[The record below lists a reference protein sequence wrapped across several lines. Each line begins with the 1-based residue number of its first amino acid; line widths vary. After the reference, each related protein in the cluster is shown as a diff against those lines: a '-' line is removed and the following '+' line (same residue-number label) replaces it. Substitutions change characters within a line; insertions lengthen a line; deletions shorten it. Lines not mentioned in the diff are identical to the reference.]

1 MLMKNS
7 EVCSY
12 CCFADWKPTLMLL
25 RKSEKPPPLFG
36 RRHLDIKTVMT
47 WSQAF
52 HYVVWEMMTQWHVLS
67 NGWITAFSWCDKK
80 FICGVLHFWRWNWV
94 PSFHQA
100 MKCLGGQ
107 HRFKRS
113 YKSIL
118 SIWWKVAQQM
128 AVMCKAQL
136 IKEDPPGSHRLM
148 AAERRDKPESSL
160 TIWAERKVCKCT
172 VEYSLDVCPMD
183 CVRKVLPLERR
194 GTVNIFYMCMIVN
207 KEKCSCI

>member
-1 MLMKNS
+1 MKHMSSWLYTNNLFFLFIFRLHQKLPIPEMLMKNS
-7 EVCSY
+7 DVCSY

-52 HYVVWEMMTQWHVLS
+52 HYVFWEMMTQWHLLS
-67 NGWITAFSWCDKK
+67 NGWITAFSWCDKR

-118 SIWWKVAQQM
+118 SIWWK
-128 AVMCKAQL
+128 L
-136 IKEDPPGSHRLM
+136 FL
-148 AAERRDKPESSL
+148 
-160 TIWAERKVCKCT
+160 
-172 VEYSLDVCPMD
+172 
-183 CVRKVLPLERR
+183 
-194 GTVNIFYMCMIVN
+194 
-207 KEKCSCI
+207 